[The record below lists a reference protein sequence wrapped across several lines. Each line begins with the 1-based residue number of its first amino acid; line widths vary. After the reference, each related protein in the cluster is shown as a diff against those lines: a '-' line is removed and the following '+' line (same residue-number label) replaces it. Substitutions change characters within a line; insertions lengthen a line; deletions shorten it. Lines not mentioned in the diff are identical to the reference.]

1 MFIEIKNKKY
11 DEKQLIWHYYN
22 LFKSLYFF
30 TLLRLN
36 EEYFPVQIIILR
48 H

>member
-11 DEKQLIWHYYN
+11 YEKQLIWHYYN
-22 LFKSLYFF
+22 FKFYIFLHYKRFY
-30 TLLRLN
+30 
-36 EEYFPVQIIILR
+36 EEYFPVKIIILR